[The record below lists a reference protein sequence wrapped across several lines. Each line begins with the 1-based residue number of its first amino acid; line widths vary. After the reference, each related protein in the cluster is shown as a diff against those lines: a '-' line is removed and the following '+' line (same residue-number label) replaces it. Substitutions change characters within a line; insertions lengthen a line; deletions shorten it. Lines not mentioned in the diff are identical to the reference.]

1 MSFDAQQLEEH
12 CQTILQSRRIKN
24 KIVIL
29 CEGSFAPIKGRR
41 SPQSYGRMEE
51 FPDANFYKACVPQK
65 HNQYLPEFFNCG
77 DRSTVIET
85 HFKLLELHDQ
95 NPKNSYLTPKNLF
108 TLVDLDIQIRP
119 IYDYS
124 FSDTESIFENLYCQ
138 FKVNEKN
145 VTSHRIWTTGL
156 IHKEAYFLI
165 PELQIELFDKLV
177 ILGCD
182 SKPEYKN
189 NPLSLETIYWDM
201 INSLSQDKAITTN
214 FKTVKNRLK
223 NLSFFEANGEE
234 ISPEQLQTIFQ
245 EKFKNAKDEEQKQKV
260 ILSLLTIKNAKTDYW
275 EKIKKPKNWPYKS
288 ERFREQILL
297 KIADF
302 YSKKSQNPQYH
313 IPYFLETVQAIAA
326 QSQNEYLIA
335 LTQNSD

>member
-1 MSFDAQQLEEH
+1 MSFNSQQLEEH
-12 CQTILQSRRIKN
+12 CQAILQSRRIKN

-29 CEGSFAPIKGRR
+29 CEGSFAPLEGRR
-41 SPQSYGRMEE
+41 SPQSYGKMEE
-51 FPDANFYKACVPQK
+51 FPDANFYKACVPRK

-85 HFKLLELHDQ
+85 HFKLLELHNQ
-95 NPKNSYLTPKNLF
+95 NPQNSYLTPQNLF
-108 TLVDLDIQIRP
+108 TLVDLDIQSKP
-119 IYDYS
+119 IDNYS
-124 FSDTESIFENLYCQ
+124 FLNTENIFENLYYQ

-145 VTSHRIWTTGL
+145 ATSHRIWTTGL

-165 PELQIELFDKLV
+165 PELQTQLFDKLV

-189 NPLSLETIYWDM
+189 NPLYLETIYWDM
-201 INSLSQDKAITTN
+201 INCLSQDKAIITN

-223 NLSFFEANGEE
+223 NLFFFETNGED
-234 ISPEQLQTIFQ
+234 ITPDKLQTIFQ
-245 EKFKNAKDEEQKQKV
+245 EKFQNAKSEEQKYKI
-260 ILSLLTIKNAKTDYW
+260 ILTLLTIKNAKTDYW

-288 ERFREQILL
+288 ERFQEQLLL

-302 YSKKSQNPQYH
+302 YSKQSQNPQYH

-326 QSQNEYLIA
+326 QAQNEP
-335 LTQNSD
+335 